1 MDEFVKNKK
10 WTGTFSAEAWY
21 RLGESMEKNNKTSE
35 ALSPYTNLLA
45 KYASRIE
52 YSIPAVA
59 SSASIQKNLGKTAEA
74 YKLAHRGGFKF
85 ANYLN
90 DRRFS
95 QEFATLKRI
104 YYELSDEHAGENDKD
119 PFVN

>member
-1 MDEFVKNKK
+1 MSLYS
-10 WTGTFSAEAWY
+10 WI
-21 RLGESMEKNNKTSE
+21 RLRTAKCGCVLQNTS
-35 ALSPYTNLLA
+35 LYF
-45 KYASRIE
+45 
-52 YSIPAVA
+52 
-59 SSASIQKNLGKTAEA
+59 KNLGKTAEA
-74 YKLAHRGGFKF
+74 YKLAHRSGLKF